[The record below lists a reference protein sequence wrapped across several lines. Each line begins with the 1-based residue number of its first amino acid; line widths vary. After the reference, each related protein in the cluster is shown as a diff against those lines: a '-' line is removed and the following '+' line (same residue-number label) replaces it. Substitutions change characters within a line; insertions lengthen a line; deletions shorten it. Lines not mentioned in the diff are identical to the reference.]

1 MNITEGYIFIK
12 AEAPHE
18 CIIVYESAEINDM
31 MDEMDYV
38 FVGTCQYDSEHNI
51 IKELDRR

>member
-12 AEAPHE
+12 AEAPHD
-18 CIIVYESAEINDM
+18 CIIVYESAEISDM

-38 FVGTCQYDSEHNI
+38 FVGTCQYDSEHKL